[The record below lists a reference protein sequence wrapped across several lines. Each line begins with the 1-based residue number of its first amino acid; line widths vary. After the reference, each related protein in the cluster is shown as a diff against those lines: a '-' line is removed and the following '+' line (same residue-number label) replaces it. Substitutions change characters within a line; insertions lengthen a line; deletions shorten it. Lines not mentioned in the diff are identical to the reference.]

1 LLDNAVIEGWLEIM
15 KSESFYRKKLENI
28 ESFKE
33 QLRQYIDYYNRTRI
47 KQKLKGLSPGQYR
60 TQSLMLG

>member
-47 KQKLKGLSPGQYR
+47 KQKLKG
-60 TQSLMLG
+60 

>member
-47 KQKLKGLSPGQYR
+47 KQKLKGLSPVQYR